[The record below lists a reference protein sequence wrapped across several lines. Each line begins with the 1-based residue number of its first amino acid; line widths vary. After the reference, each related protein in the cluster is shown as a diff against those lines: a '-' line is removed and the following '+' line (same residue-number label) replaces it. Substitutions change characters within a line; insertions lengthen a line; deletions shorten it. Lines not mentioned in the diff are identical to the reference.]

1 MSKTKGCTTSRVIS
15 DYKEAGIPMEECVY
29 GMRSYGFDINENRG
43 AATGLFGIAL
53 ASAILGIGKMI
64 KVKKTT
70 DAYERYFNSRAQAA
84 SAAARLSLVNNGTDD
99 EAREENNE

>member
-29 GMRSYGFDINENRG
+29 GMRTYGFDINENRG
-43 AATGLFGIAL
+43 AAKELFAVAL
-53 ASAILGIGKMI
+53 GSAILGVGKLI
-64 KVKKTT
+64 RAKKAT
-70 DAYERYFNSRAQAA
+70 DAYERYFDSRAQAA

>member
-1 MSKTKGCTTSRVIS
+1 MSKRGCTTSRVIS

-29 GMRSYGFDINENRG
+29 GMRTYGFDINKNRG
-43 AATGLFGIAL
+43 AAIELFAVAL
-53 ASAILGIGKMI
+53 GSAILGVGKMI

-70 DAYERYFNSRAQAA
+70 NAYEQYYDSRAKAA
-84 SAAARLSLVNNGTDD
+84 SAAARLSLVKNED